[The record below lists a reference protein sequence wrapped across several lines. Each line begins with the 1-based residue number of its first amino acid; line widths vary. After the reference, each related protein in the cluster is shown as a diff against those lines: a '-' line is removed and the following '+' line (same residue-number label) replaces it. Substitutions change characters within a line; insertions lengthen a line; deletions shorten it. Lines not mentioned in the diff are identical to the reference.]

1 MKRFAFITVFLACL
15 LTLRTASAADTS
27 VEIMQFHQDGQG
39 SASYMLKRSHADK
52 LPRWN
57 EGSGEPPLAQ
67 RRAIDIAIAELKN
80 RGLKLEGLELHSV
93 SLTRIKELPVEG
105 HWFYGVTFSPIAGG
119 VTKPYWKSMVLVLM
133 DGTVVNPVESP
144 K

>member
-1 MKRFAFITVFLACL
+1 MKRFGFITVIACL
-15 LTLRTASAADTS
+15 LSLRTAAAANTS
-27 VEIMQFHQDGQG
+27 VEIMQFRQEGQG
-39 SASYMLKRSHADK
+39 SASYLLKRSHADK

-57 EGSGEPPLAQ
+57 EGSGDPPLSQ
-67 RRAIDIAIAELKN
+67 RRAIDIAIAQLKRRN
-80 RGLKLEGLELHSV
+80 LKFEGLELHSV
-93 SLTRIKELPVEG
+93 SLTRIKELPVDG

-133 DGTVVNPVESP
+133 DGTVINPIEAA